1 MKASKEIRN
10 QITANTAK
18 AAELEAAADKLLK
31 SAERAAAA
39 TWGERKAISASI
51 SIEDDNAATK
61 MYAEAEELKSVNKI
75 LQENEKAAFCEE
87 VTPIIKDI
95 MQKYNGKQ
103 YGEKT
108 RQKIY
113 DAAHAANISFYFD
126 GYRNKDAI
134 HVYTLTSEGYKAFN
148 GPEVTIYAR
157 TADNKQRAEFISE
170 KNTIQDFSNIKLSY
184 NYTYTENPADKRAEL
199 EKAYKEFSELVNLA
213 KQAESKLNSLLPD
226 NTKHF
231 SVIGYL
237 SPHTRVF

>member
-31 SAERAAAA
+31 KAEKAAAA

-51 SIEDDNAATK
+51 IKEDEDAATK
-61 MYAEAEELKSVNKI
+61 LYTEAEELKSVNKI

-113 DAAHAANISFYFD
+113 DAAHAANIGFYFD
-126 GYRNKDAI
+126 GYRSKDTI
-134 HVYTLTSEGYKAFN
+134 HIYTLSNEGYKVFN

-157 TADNKQRAEFISE
+157 TPDGNKYAEFISE
-170 KNTIQDFSNIKLSY
+170 KNTIQDFSNINFLY
-184 NYTYTENPADKRAEL
+184 GYTYTENPTSKRAEI

-213 KQAESKLNSLLPD
+213 KQAESKLNSLMPD

-231 SVIGYL
+231 NVIGYL